1 MWTEQ
6 VEFLSKVSIRILM
19 CPILFLTLPKVLVQ
33 NQLILHSPDFY
44 LCQSSNGEMDDIG
57 TFFEFLLLTKY
68 LNEDFLS
75 SMSIA
80 SDFAAFL

>member
-6 VEFLSKVSIRILM
+6 VEFLSKVSIRILI
-19 CPILFLTLPKVLVQ
+19 CPILFLTLPKVLAQ
-33 NQLILHSPDFY
+33 TQLILHSPDFY
-44 LCQSSNGEMDDIG
+44 LWQSSNGERDDIG

-75 SMSIA
+75 SISIA
-80 SDFAAFL
+80 SDFAVFL